1 MTGGQWD
8 PGCSA
13 KVKDSGSWEPEGS
26 LDEISMKLMISNIYM
41 HLEKETPS
49 SCQSFLS
56 SLTSPLAAFAPG

>member
-26 LDEISMKLMISNIYM
+26 LDEISMKMMTSNIYM

-49 SCQSFLS
+49 SCQSFLPF
-56 SLTSPLAAFAPG
+56 LTSPLAAFAPG